1 MVFANGRPPY
11 TMPMLFSLVAANAA
25 LLPGR
30 KNDRIIN
37 LVVILTW
44 LAFILDLVHRLEV
57 LLEVGGIA
65 QSNNW

>member
-1 MVFANGRPPY
+1 M
-11 TMPMLFSLVAANAA
+11 VAANAA

-44 LAFILDLVHRLEV
+44 LAFILDLVQRLEV

>member
-1 MVFANGRPPY
+1 MV
-11 TMPMLFSLVAANAA
+11 VANAA

-30 KNDRIIN
+30 KNDRISN
-37 LVVILTW
+37 LKVILTW
-44 LAFILDLVHRLEV
+44 LAFFLDLVHRLEV

>member
-1 MVFANGRPPY
+1 MVFANWRPPA
-11 TMPMLFSLVAANAA
+11 TMALLFSLVVANAA

-30 KNDRIIN
+30 KNDRISN
-37 LVVILTW
+37 LKVILTW
-44 LAFILDLVHRLEV
+44 LAFFLDLVHRLEV